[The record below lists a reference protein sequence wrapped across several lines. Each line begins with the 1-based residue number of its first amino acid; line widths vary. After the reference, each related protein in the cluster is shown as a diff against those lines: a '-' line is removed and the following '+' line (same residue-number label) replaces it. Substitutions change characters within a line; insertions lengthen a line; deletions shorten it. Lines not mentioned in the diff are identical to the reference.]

1 MVQPMVKTSTTYICD
16 SCGYQSPQ
24 YLGKCPNCDAWNSL
38 VETLTSA
45 TEQKSSG
52 SKAFVK
58 PQRLSDTT
66 QKPLKRLQTGVSEL
80 DRVLGGGIVPGSVVL
95 LAGNPGIGK
104 STLLLQVAAKFKS
117 LYISGEESPQQIKMR
132 YDRTGEKSKD
142 IFILGETDVDQ
153 AIAAAQN
160 DDFKILVIDSIQTIV
175 TSDLSGTAGSIGQV
189 RETAYRLHR
198 LAKDSGV
205 AVFLIGQMTKEGN
218 IAGPKVLEHLV
229 DAVLYLDGEQHHTFR
244 ILTAAKNR
252 FGPIEEIGVFEMSEK
267 GMIEV
272 KNPSKQFLTGRVSA
286 PGSIVVPVMEG
297 SRSVLT
303 EVQAL
308 TNPTTFGLPIRR
320 SFGFDQNRL
329 KLLVATLIKR
339 AGIQLQNQDVFIN
352 VAGGLKI
359 NEPAV
364 DLAVCLA
371 IASSVFDKV
380 ISEDSIACGEVG
392 LLGELREV
400 PFLEKRLEEAKR
412 LGFKNFLT
420 PKTCKTL
427 KQAIAQTI
435 KKES

>member
-1 MVQPMVKTSTTYICD
+1 MPKQSSVYICD

-38 VETLTSA
+38 VETIATTTSGSA
-45 TEQKSSG
+45 TK
-52 SKAFVK
+52 KPALLVK
-58 PQRLSDTT
+58 PQRLSDTS
-66 QKPLKRLQTGVSEL
+66 QKPLKRLQTGIGEL

-132 YDRTGEKSKD
+132 YDRTGEKSKE
-142 IFILGETDVDQ
+142 IFILPETDVDQ
-153 AIAAAQN
+153 VITAAQN
-160 DDFKILVIDSIQTIV
+160 EEFRLLIIDSIQTIV

-198 LAKDSGV
+198 FAKESNV
-205 AVFLIGQMTKEGN
+205 AIFLIGQMTKEGN

-229 DAVLYLDGEQHHTFR
+229 DAVLYLDGEQHHAFR

-252 FGPIEEIGVFEMSEK
+252 FGPIEEIGVFEMGEK
-267 GMIEV
+267 GMVEV
-272 KNPSKQFLTGRVSA
+272 KNPSKQFLNGRVSA

-329 KLLVATLIKR
+329 QLLVATLIKR
-339 AGIQLQNQDVFIN
+339 AGISLANQDVFIN

-359 NEPAV
+359 GEPAV

-371 IASSVFDKV
+371 IASSVYDAV

-412 LGFKNFLT
+412 LGFKNFIT
-420 PKTCKTL
+420 PKNCKTL

-435 KKES
+435 KKG

>member
-1 MVQPMVKTSTTYICD
+1 MAKSSTVYICD
-16 SCGYQSPQ
+16 NCGYKSPQ
-24 YLGKCPNCDAWNSL
+24 FLGKCPNCDAWNSL
-38 VETLTSA
+38 VETLTS
-45 TEQKSSG
+45 TREQKTSARES
-52 SKAFVK
+52 FVK

-66 QKPLKRLQTGVSEL
+66 QKPLKRLQTAVEEL

-104 STLLLQVAAKFKS
+104 STLLLQVAGKFKS

-142 IFILGETDVDQ
+142 IYILGETDVDQ
-153 AIAAAQN
+153 VIAAAQN

-175 TSDLSGTAGSIGQV
+175 TSDLNGAAGSIGQV

-252 FGPIEEIGVFEMSEK
+252 FGPIEEIGVFEMGEK

-272 KNPSKQFLTGRVSA
+272 KNPSKQFLNGRVSA

-303 EVQAL
+303 EIQAL

-329 KLLVATLIKR
+329 QLLVATLIKR
-339 AGIQLQNQDVFIN
+339 AGIPLQNQDVFIN

-364 DLAVCLA
+364 DLAVCLS
-371 IASSVFDKV
+371 IASSVSDAV
-380 ISEDSIACGEVG
+380 ISEDSVAVGEVG

-400 PFLEKRLEEAKR
+400 PFLTKRLEEAQR
-412 LGFKNFLT
+412 LGFKKFIT
-420 PKTCKTL
+420 PKTAKTL
-427 KQAIAQTI
+427 KEALAQTI
-435 KKES
+435 KKVS

>member
-1 MVQPMVKTSTTYICD
+1 MVPLMAKTSTTYVCD

-38 VETLTSA
+38 VETLTSS

-58 PQRLSDTT
+58 PQRLSETS
-66 QKPLKRLQTGVSEL
+66 QKPLKRLQTGVGEL
-80 DRVLGGGIVPGSVVL
+80 DRVLGGGIVPGSVIL

-117 LYISGEESPQQIKMR
+117 LYISGEESPEQIKMR
-132 YDRTGEKSKD
+132 YDRTGEKSQD
-142 IFILGETDVDQ
+142 IFILAETDVDQ
-153 AIAAAQN
+153 VIAATKAE
-160 DDFKILVIDSIQTIV
+160 DFKVMVIDSIQTIV
-175 TSDLSGTAGSIGQV
+175 TSDLNGAAGSIGQV

-198 LAKDSGV
+198 FAKDSGV
-205 AVFLIGQMTKEGN
+205 AIFLIGQMTKEGS

-252 FGPIEEIGVFEMSEK
+252 FGPIEEIGVFEMSEQ

-272 KNPSKQFLTGRVSA
+272 KNPSKQFLNGRVSA

-329 KLLVATLIKR
+329 QLLVATLIKR
-339 AGIQLQNQDVFIN
+339 AGIPLQNQDVFIN

-371 IASSVFDKV
+371 IASSVNDTV
-380 ISEDSIACGEVG
+380 ISEDSVAAGEVG

-400 PFLEKRLEEAKR
+400 PYLEKRLEEAAR
-412 LGFKNFLT
+412 LGFKKFIT
-420 PKTCKTL
+420 PKTAKTL
-427 KQAIAQTI
+427 KEAITQTI
-435 KKES
+435 KKS

>member
-1 MVQPMVKTSTTYICD
+1 MAKTSTTYICD
-16 SCGYQSPQ
+16 NCGYQSPQ
-24 YLGKCPNCDAWNSL
+24 YLGKCPNCDSWNSL
-38 VETLTSA
+38 VETITIQGGGKSEKSPVSA
-45 TEQKSSG
+45 
-52 SKAFVK
+52 AK

-66 QKPLKRLQTGVSEL
+66 QKPLKRLQTGISEL
-80 DRVLGGGIVPGSVVL
+80 DRVLGGGVVPGSAIL

-104 STLLLQVAAKFKS
+104 STLLLQVAGKFKS

-142 IFILGETDVDQ
+142 IYILAETDVDQ
-153 AIAAAQN
+153 IISATKA
-160 DDFKILVIDSIQTIV
+160 DDFKILIVDSIQTM
-175 TSDLSGTAGSIGQV
+175 TTTDLSGAAGSIGQV

-198 LAKDSGV
+198 LAKESGV

-252 FGPIEEIGVFEMSEK
+252 FGPVEEIGVFEMEET
-267 GMIEV
+267 GMTEV

-303 EVQAL
+303 EIQAL

-329 KLLVATLIKR
+329 QLLVATLIKR
-339 AGIQLQNQDVFIN
+339 AGLPLQNQDIFIN

-371 IASSVFDKV
+371 IASSVADQV
-380 ISEDSIACGEVG
+380 ISEDSVAAGEVG
-392 LLGELREV
+392 LLGELRAV
-400 PFLEKRLEEAKR
+400 PFLDKRLDEARR
-412 LGFKNFLT
+412 LGFKTFIT
-420 PKTCKTL
+420 PKNFKTL
-427 KQAIAQTI
+427 RQALTQTI
-435 KKES
+435 KKE

>member
-1 MVQPMVKTSTTYICD
+1 MAKTKNSTTYICD

-38 VETLTSA
+38 VETLTST

-52 SKAFVK
+52 SKAFIK
-58 PQRLSDTT
+58 PQRLSDTS
-66 QKPLKRLQTGVSEL
+66 QKPLKRLQTGIGEL

-132 YDRTGEKSKD
+132 YDRTGEKSKE
-142 IFILGETDVDQ
+142 IFILPETDVDQ
-153 AIAAAQN
+153 VITAAQN
-160 DDFKILVIDSIQTIV
+160 EEFKLLIIDSIQTIV

-198 LAKDSGV
+198 FAKESNV
-205 AVFLIGQMTKEGN
+205 AIFLIGQMTKEGN

-229 DAVLYLDGEQHHTFR
+229 DAVLYLDGEQHHAFR

-252 FGPIEEIGVFEMSEK
+252 FGPIEEIGVFEMGEK
-267 GMIEV
+267 GMVEV
-272 KNPSKQFLTGRVSA
+272 KNPSKQFLNGRVSA

-329 KLLVATLIKR
+329 QLLVATLIKR
-339 AGIQLQNQDVFIN
+339 AGISLANQDVFIN

-359 NEPAV
+359 GEPAV

-371 IASSVFDKV
+371 IASSVYDAV

-412 LGFKNFLT
+412 LGFKNFIT
-420 PKTCKTL
+420 PKNCKTL

-435 KKES
+435 KKG